1 MKNHSYLSILFLL
14 CFAFAK
20 AQSNKSA
27 LEQRKAELQ
36 KEINQFDRLLKNVR
50 KEKKTM
56 VLLVETIDKKIART
70 QEIINIT
77 NKQANNLTRN
87 IKANAA
93 EIKKLNTEIKGLKAE
108 YAEMIVKAYKSQN
121 DQSRLMFLLSSED
134 FLQAYKRVQYLQSY
148 ANYRKKQA
156 DEITVKSVA
165 LEEMNVELESEKKE
179 KTKVL
184 ALNKKQREALK
195 VDKVE
200 QENLLAVVRANE
212 KEYAADIKEKAKER
226 NKIDR
231 ELKAL
236 IAADIKASNKGRTGA
251 VANKFFLTPEAK
263 ILANNFKSNKG
274 KLPWPVEEGFVSMGY
289 GVQAHPIFRTL
300 TVDSNG
306 LRLQSRAGA
315 KVRAIFEGEVIRIT
329 KSKYGILAVY
339 IRHGNYTSIYNNL
352 RTVTVE
358 KGDKVSTK
366 DIIGEI
372 FTSNS
377 GETELK
383 FVLMED
389 TETVDPA
396 KWIARKR

>member
-1 MKNHSYLSILFLL
+1 MKKHFYLSILFLL

-20 AQSNKSA
+20 AQSEKAA
-27 LEQRKAELQ
+27 LEQRKAEIQ
-36 KEINQFDRLLKNVR
+36 REINQFDRLLKNVR
-50 KEKKTM
+50 KEEKTM
-56 VLLVETIDKKIART
+56 VLLVETIDKKILRT

-93 EIKKLNTEIKGLKAE
+93 EIKKLNTEVKALKAE
-108 YAEMIVKAYKSQN
+108 YAEMIVKSYKSQN

-134 FLQAYKRVQYLQSY
+134 FLQAYKRVQYLKSY
-148 ANYRKKQA
+148 ADYRKKQA
-156 DEITVKSVA
+156 EEITIKSDAIAVKNVA
-165 LEEMNVELESEKKE
+165 LEEEKKE
-179 KTKVL
+179 KNKVL
-184 ALNKKQREALK
+184 ALNKKQRAALK

-200 QENLLAVVRANE
+200 QENLLAVVKENE
-212 KEYAADIKEKAKER
+212 KKYAADIKVKAKER

-236 IAADIKASNKGRTGA
+236 IAADIKASNKGKTGA

-274 KLPWPVEEGFVSMGY
+274 KLPWPVEEGFVSRRY
-289 GVQAHPIFRTL
+289 GTQPHPVVRSL
-300 TVDSNG
+300 TIDSNG
-306 LRLQSRAGA
+306 LRLQSPGGA

-329 KSKYGILAVY
+329 KSKYGILAVH
-339 IRHGNYTSIYNNL
+339 IRHGNYTSIYDNL
-352 RTVTVE
+352 KSVSVE
-358 KGDKVSTK
+358 KGDAVNTK

-383 FVLMED
+383 FVLMQD
-389 TETVDPA
+389 NDTVDPA
-396 KWIARKR
+396 QWIARK

>member
-1 MKNHSYLSILFLL
+1 MKKHCSLFIVFVL

-20 AQSNKSA
+20 AQTSKAA
-27 LEQRKAELQ
+27 LERRKAEIQ
-36 KEINQFDRLLKNVR
+36 KEINQFDRLLKSVR
-50 KEKKTM
+50 KEEKTM

-87 IKANAA
+87 IKANTAQ
-93 EIKKLNTEIKGLKAE
+93 IKKLQEEIKSLKAE

-121 DQSRLMFLLSSED
+121 DQSRLMFLLSSEN

-156 DEITVKSVA
+156 EEITVKSDA
-165 LEEMNVELESEKKE
+165 LSEKNKLLAQEKE
-179 KTKVL
+179 EKNKVI
-184 ALNKKQREALK
+184 ALNKKQRAALK
-195 VDKVE
+195 DDKIE

-231 ELKAL
+231 ELRAL
-236 IAADIKASNKGRTGA
+236 IAADIKASNKGKTGA

-274 KLPWPVEEGFVSMGY
+274 KLPWPVEEGFVSRRY
-289 GVQAHPIFRTL
+289 GRQPHPVVRSL
-300 TVDSNG
+300 TIESNG
-306 LRLQSRAGA
+306 IRLQSPAGA
-315 KVRAIFEGEVIRIT
+315 KVRAVFEGEVIRIT
-329 KSKYGILAVY
+329 KSRYGILAVH
-339 IRHGNYTSIYNNL
+339 IRHGNYTSIYDNL
-352 RTVTVE
+352 KIVSVE
-358 KGDKVSTK
+358 KGDKVNTK

-383 FVLMED
+383 FVLMQD

-396 KWIARKR
+396 SWIARK

>member
-1 MKNHSYLSILFLL
+1 MILLLL

-36 KEINQFDRLLKNVR
+36 QGINQFDRLLKNVR
-50 KEKKTM
+50 KEEKTM

-87 IKANAA
+87 IRANAA
-93 EIKKLNTEIKGLKAE
+93 EIKKLNKEIKGLKAE
-108 YAEMIVKAYKSQN
+108 YAEMIVKSYKSQN

-156 DEITVKSVA
+156 EEIAVKSIA
-165 LEEMNVELESEKKE
+165 LEEKNVELESEKKE

-184 ALNKKQREALK
+184 ALNRKQREALK

-212 KEYAADIKEKAKER
+212 KVYAADIKEKAKER
-226 NKIDR
+226 NKVDR
-231 ELKAL
+231 ELRAL
-236 IAADIKASNKGRTGA
+236 IAADIKAANKGKSGA

-274 KLPWPVEEGFVSMGY
+274 KLPWPVAEGFVSMGY

-329 KSKYGILAVY
+329 KSKYGILAIYV
-339 IRHGNYTSIYNNL
+339 RHGNYTSIYNNL

-358 KGDKVSTK
+358 KGDKVNTK

-396 KWIARKR
+396 KWIARK

>member
-1 MKNHSYLSILFLL
+1 MKKHFYLSILFLL

-20 AQSNKSA
+20 AQSEKAA
-27 LEQRKAELQ
+27 LEQRKAEIQ
-36 KEINQFDRLLKNVR
+36 REINQFDRLLKNVR
-50 KEKKTM
+50 KEEKTM
-56 VLLVETIDKKIART
+56 VLLVETIDKKILHT

-93 EIKKLNTEIKGLKAE
+93 EIKKLNTEVKALKAE
-108 YAEMIVKAYKSQN
+108 YAEMIVKSYKSQN

-134 FLQAYKRVQYLQSY
+134 FLQAYKRVQYLKSY
-148 ANYRKKQA
+148 ADYRKKQA
-156 DEITVKSVA
+156 EEITIKSDAIAVKNVA
-165 LEEMNVELESEKKE
+165 LEEEKKE
-179 KTKVL
+179 KNKVL
-184 ALNKKQREALK
+184 ALNKKQRAALK

-200 QENLLAVVRANE
+200 QENLLAVVKENE
-212 KEYAADIKEKAKER
+212 KKYAADIKVKAKER

-236 IAADIKASNKGRTGA
+236 IAADIKASNKGKTGA

-274 KLPWPVEEGFVSMGY
+274 KLPWPVEEGFVSRRY
-289 GVQAHPIFRTL
+289 GTQPHPVVRSL
-300 TVDSNG
+300 TIDSNG
-306 LRLQSRAGA
+306 LRLQSPGGA

-329 KSKYGILAVY
+329 KSKYGILAVH
-339 IRHGNYTSIYNNL
+339 IRHGNYTSIYDNL
-352 RTVTVE
+352 KSVSVE
-358 KGDKVSTK
+358 KGDAVNTK

-383 FVLMED
+383 FVLMQD
-389 TETVDPA
+389 NDTVDPA
-396 KWIARKR
+396 QWIARK

>member
-1 MKNHSYLSILFLL
+1 MKKHIYFLMLFLL

-20 AQSNKSA
+20 AQSEKAA
-27 LEQRKAELQ
+27 LEERKAEIQ
-36 KEINQFDRLLKNVR
+36 QEINQFDRLLKNVR
-50 KEKKTM
+50 KEEKTM
-56 VLLVETIDKKIART
+56 VLLVETIDKKISRT

-77 NKQANNLTRN
+77 NKQANTLTRN

-93 EIKKLNTEIKGLKAE
+93 EIKKLEVEIKALKAE
-108 YAEMIVKAYKSQN
+108 YAEMIVKAYKSKN

-156 DEITVKSVA
+156 DEISLKSTA
-165 LEEMNVELESEKKE
+165 LANKNEELETEKKE
-179 KTKVL
+179 KSRVL
-184 ALNKKQREALK
+184 DLNQRQRAALK
-195 VDKVE
+195 TDKVE
-200 QENLLAVVRANE
+200 QVDLLAVVQANE
-212 KEYAADIKEKAKER
+212 KKYAADIKEKSKER

-231 ELKAL
+231 ELRAL
-236 IAADIKASNKGRTGA
+236 IAADIKASNKGKTGA

-263 ILANNFKSNKG
+263 ILANNFISNKG
-274 KLPWPVEEGFVSMGY
+274 KLPWPVEEGFVSRRY
-289 GVQAHPIFRTL
+289 GKQPHPVVRSL
-300 TVDSNG
+300 TIDSNG
-306 LRLQSRAGA
+306 LRMQSPSGA

-329 KSKYGILAVY
+329 KSKYGILAVH
-339 IRHGNYTSIYNNL
+339 IRHGNYTSIYDNL
-352 RTVTVE
+352 KLVSVE
-358 KGDKVSTK
+358 KGDRVRTK

-383 FVLMED
+383 FVLMQD

-396 KWIARKR
+396 QWIARK

>member
-1 MKNHSYLSILFLL
+1 MKKHFYLSILFLL

-20 AQSNKSA
+20 AQSEKAA
-27 LEQRKAELQ
+27 LEQRKAEIQ
-36 KEINQFDRLLKNVR
+36 REINQFDRLLKNVR
-50 KEKKTM
+50 KEEKTM
-56 VLLVETIDKKIART
+56 VLLVETIDKKILRT

-87 IKANAA
+87 INANAA
-93 EIKKLNTEIKGLKAE
+93 EIKKLNTEVKALKAE
-108 YAEMIVKAYKSQN
+108 YAEMIVKSYKSQN

-134 FLQAYKRVQYLQSY
+134 FLQAYKRVQYLKSY
-148 ANYRKKQA
+148 ADYRKKQA
-156 DEITVKSVA
+156 EEITIKSDAIAVKNVA
-165 LEEMNVELESEKKE
+165 LEEEKKE
-179 KTKVL
+179 KNKVL
-184 ALNKKQREALK
+184 ALNKKQRAALK

-200 QENLLAVVRANE
+200 QENLLAVVKENE
-212 KEYAADIKEKAKER
+212 KKYAADIKVKAKER

-236 IAADIKASNKGRTGA
+236 IAADIKASNKGKTGA

-274 KLPWPVEEGFVSMGY
+274 KLPWPVEEGFVSRRY
-289 GVQAHPIFRTL
+289 GTQPHPVVRSL
-300 TVDSNG
+300 TIDSNG
-306 LRLQSRAGA
+306 LRLQSPGGA

-329 KSKYGILAVY
+329 KSKYGILAVH
-339 IRHGNYTSIYNNL
+339 IRHGNYTSIYDNL
-352 RTVTVE
+352 KSVSVE
-358 KGDKVSTK
+358 KGDAVNTK

-383 FVLMED
+383 FVLMQD
-389 TETVDPA
+389 NDTVDPA
-396 KWIARKR
+396 QWIARK

>member
-1 MKNHSYLSILFLL
+1 MKKHCSLFIVFVL

-20 AQSNKSA
+20 AQTSKAA
-27 LEQRKAELQ
+27 LERRKAEIQ
-36 KEINQFDRLLKNVR
+36 KEINQFDRLLKSVR
-50 KEKKTM
+50 KEEKTM

-87 IKANAA
+87 IKANTAQ
-93 EIKKLNTEIKGLKAE
+93 IKKLQEEIKSLKAE

-121 DQSRLMFLLSSED
+121 DQSRLMFLLSSEN

-156 DEITVKSVA
+156 EEITVKSDA
-165 LEEMNVELESEKKE
+165 LSEKNKQLAQEKE
-179 KTKVL
+179 EKNKVI
-184 ALNKKQREALK
+184 ALNKKQRAALK
-195 VDKVE
+195 DDKIE

-212 KEYAADIKEKAKER
+212 KEYVVDIKEKAKER

-231 ELKAL
+231 ELRAL
-236 IAADIKASNKGRTGA
+236 IAADIKASNKGKTGA

-263 ILANNFKSNKG
+263 IIANNFKSNKG
-274 KLPWPVEEGFVSMGY
+274 KLPWPVEEGFVSRRY
-289 GVQAHPIFRTL
+289 GRQPHPVVRSL
-300 TVDSNG
+300 TIESNG
-306 LRLQSRAGA
+306 IRLQSPAGA
-315 KVRAIFEGEVIRIT
+315 KVRAVFEGEVIRIT
-329 KSKYGILAVY
+329 KSRYGILAVH
-339 IRHGNYTSIYNNL
+339 IRHGNYTSIYDNL
-352 RTVTVE
+352 KIVYVE
-358 KGDKVSTK
+358 KGDKVNTK
-366 DIIGEI
+366 DVIGEI

-383 FVLMED
+383 FVLMQD

-396 KWIARKR
+396 SWIARK

>member
-1 MKNHSYLSILFLL
+1 MKKHCLLFIVFVL

-20 AQSNKSA
+20 AQTSKAA
-27 LEQRKAELQ
+27 LERRKAEIQ
-36 KEINQFDRLLKNVR
+36 KEINQFDRLLKSVR
-50 KEKKTM
+50 KEEKTM

-87 IKANAA
+87 IKANTAQ
-93 EIKKLNTEIKGLKAE
+93 IKKLQEEIKSLKAE

-121 DQSRLMFLLSSED
+121 DQSRLMFLLSSEN

-156 DEITVKSVA
+156 EEITVKSDA
-165 LEEMNVELESEKKE
+165 LSEKNKLLAQEKE
-179 KTKVL
+179 EKNKVI
-184 ALNKKQREALK
+184 ALNKKQRAALK
-195 VDKVE
+195 DDKIE

-236 IAADIKASNKGRTGA
+236 IAADIKASNKGKTGA

-274 KLPWPVEEGFVSMGY
+274 KLPWPVEEGFVSRRY
-289 GVQAHPIFRTL
+289 GRQPHPVVRSL
-300 TVDSNG
+300 TIESNG
-306 LRLQSRAGA
+306 IRLQSPAGA
-315 KVRAIFEGEVIRIT
+315 KVRAVFEGEVIRIT
-329 KSKYGILAVY
+329 KSRYGILAVH
-339 IRHGNYTSIYNNL
+339 IRHGNYTSIYDNL
-352 RTVTVE
+352 KIVSVE
-358 KGDKVSTK
+358 KGDKVNTI

-383 FVLMED
+383 FVLMQD

-396 KWIARKR
+396 SWIARK

>member
-1 MKNHSYLSILFLL
+1 MKKHFYLSILFLL
-14 CFAFAK
+14 CFAFAE
-20 AQSNKSA
+20 AQSEKAA
-27 LEQRKAELQ
+27 LEQRKAEIQ
-36 KEINQFDRLLKNVR
+36 REINQFDRLLKNVR
-50 KEKKTM
+50 KEEKTM
-56 VLLVETIDKKIART
+56 VLLVETIDKKILRT

-93 EIKKLNTEIKGLKAE
+93 EIKKLNTEVKALKAE
-108 YAEMIVKAYKSQN
+108 YAEMIVKSYKSQN

-134 FLQAYKRVQYLQSY
+134 FLQAYKRVQYLKSY
-148 ANYRKKQA
+148 ADYRKKQA
-156 DEITVKSVA
+156 EEITIKSEAIAAKNVA
-165 LEEMNVELESEKKE
+165 LEEEKKE
-179 KTKVL
+179 KNKVL
-184 ALNKKQREALK
+184 ALNKKQRAALK

-200 QENLLAVVRANE
+200 QENLLAVVKENE
-212 KEYAADIKEKAKER
+212 KKYAADIKVKAKER

-236 IAADIKASNKGRTGA
+236 IAADIKASNKGKTGA

-274 KLPWPVEEGFVSMGY
+274 KLPWPVEEGFVSRRY
-289 GVQAHPIFRTL
+289 GTQPHPIVRSL
-300 TVDSNG
+300 TIDSNG
-306 LRLQSRAGA
+306 LRLQSPGGA

-329 KSKYGILAVY
+329 KSKYGILAVH
-339 IRHGNYTSIYNNL
+339 IRHGNYTSIYDNL
-352 RTVTVE
+352 KSVSVE
-358 KGDKVSTK
+358 KGDMVNTK

-383 FVLMED
+383 FVLMQD
-389 TETVDPA
+389 NDTVDPA
-396 KWIARKR
+396 QWIARK

>member
-1 MKNHSYLSILFLL
+1 S
-14 CFAFAK
+14 AFAE
-20 AQSNKSA
+20 AQSEKAA
-27 LEQRKAELQ
+27 LEQRKAEIQ
-36 KEINQFDRLLKNVR
+36 REINQFDRLLKNVR
-50 KEKKTM
+50 KEEKTM
-56 VLLVETIDKKIART
+56 VLLVETIDKKILRT

-93 EIKKLNTEIKGLKAE
+93 EIKKLNTEVKALKAE
-108 YAEMIVKAYKSQN
+108 YAEMIVKSYKSQN

-134 FLQAYKRVQYLQSY
+134 FLQAYKRVQYLKSY
-148 ANYRKKQA
+148 ADYRKKQA
-156 DEITVKSVA
+156 EEITIKSEAIAAKNVA
-165 LEEMNVELESEKKE
+165 LEEEKKE
-179 KTKVL
+179 KNKVL
-184 ALNKKQREALK
+184 ALNKKQRAALK

-200 QENLLAVVRANE
+200 QENLLAVVKENE
-212 KEYAADIKEKAKER
+212 KKYAADIKVKAKER

-236 IAADIKASNKGRTGA
+236 IAADIKASNKGKTGA

-274 KLPWPVEEGFVSMGY
+274 KLPWPVEEGFVSRRY
-289 GVQAHPIFRTL
+289 GTQPHPIVRSL
-300 TVDSNG
+300 TIDSNG
-306 LRLQSRAGA
+306 LRLQSPGGA

-329 KSKYGILAVY
+329 KSKYGILAVH
-339 IRHGNYTSIYNNL
+339 IRHGNYTSIYDNL
-352 RTVTVE
+352 KSVSVE
-358 KGDKVSTK
+358 KGDMVNTK

-383 FVLMED
+383 FVLMQD
-389 TETVDPA
+389 NDTVDPA
-396 KWIARKR
+396 QWIARK

>member
-1 MKNHSYLSILFLL
+1 MKKHFYLSILFLL

-20 AQSNKSA
+20 AQSEKAA
-27 LEQRKAELQ
+27 LEQRKAEIQ
-36 KEINQFDRLLKNVR
+36 REINQFDRLLKNVR
-50 KEKKTM
+50 KEEKTM
-56 VLLVETIDKKIART
+56 VLLVETIDKKILRT

-93 EIKKLNTEIKGLKAE
+93 EIKKLNTEVKALKAE
-108 YAEMIVKAYKSQN
+108 YAEMIVKSYKSQN

-134 FLQAYKRVQYLQSY
+134 FLQAYKRVQYLKSY
-148 ANYRKKQA
+148 ADYRKKQA
-156 DEITVKSVA
+156 EEITIKSDAIAVKNVA
-165 LEEMNVELESEKKE
+165 LEEEKKE
-179 KTKVL
+179 KNKVL
-184 ALNKKQREALK
+184 ALNKKQRAALK

-200 QENLLAVVRANE
+200 QENLLAVVKENE
-212 KEYAADIKEKAKER
+212 KKYAADIKVKAKER

-236 IAADIKASNKGRTGA
+236 IAADIKASNKGKTGA

-274 KLPWPVEEGFVSMGY
+274 KLPWPVEEGFVSRRY
-289 GVQAHPIFRTL
+289 GTQPHPVVRSL
-300 TVDSNG
+300 TIDSNG
-306 LRLQSRAGA
+306 LRLQSPGGA

-329 KSKYGILAVY
+329 KSKYGILAVH
-339 IRHGNYTSIYNNL
+339 IRHGNYTSIYDNL
-352 RTVTVE
+352 KSVSVE
-358 KGDKVSTK
+358 KGDAVNTK

-383 FVLMED
+383 FVLMQD
-389 TETVDPA
+389 NDTVDPA
-396 KWIARKR
+396 KWIARK

>member
-1 MKNHSYLSILFLL
+1 MKKYSYLLILFLL

-20 AQSNKSA
+20 AQSNKAS
-27 LEQRKAELQ
+27 LEQRKAQLQ
-36 KEINQFDRLLKNVR
+36 KEINQFDRLLKNVQ
-50 KEKKTM
+50 KEEKTM
-56 VLLVETIDKKIART
+56 VLLVETIDKKIAST

-77 NKQANNLTRN
+77 NRQANNLTRN
-87 IKANAA
+87 IKTNTAK
-93 EIKKLNTEIKGLKAE
+93 IKKLKTEIKGLKAD
-108 YAEMIVKAYKSQN
+108 YAEMIVKSYKSKN
-121 DQSRLMFLLSSED
+121 AQSRLMFLLSSED

-156 DEITVKSVA
+156 DEITLKSID
-165 LEEMNVELESEKKE
+165 LEEKNIELESEKKE

-236 IAADIKASNKGRTGA
+236 IAADIRAANKGKTGA

-263 ILANNFKSNKG
+263 LLADNFKSNKG

-358 KGDKVSTK
+358 KGDKVNTK

>member
-1 MKNHSYLSILFLL
+1 ML

-27 LEQRKAELQ
+27 LEQRKAQLQ

-50 KEKKTM
+50 KEEKTM

-148 ANYRKKQA
+148 ADYRKKQA

-165 LEEMNVELESEKKE
+165 LEEKNVELESEKKE

-231 ELKAL
+231 ELRAL

-358 KGDKVSTK
+358 KGDKVNTK

-396 KWIARKR
+396 KWIARK

>member
-50 KEKKTM
+50 KEEKTM